1 VLAPAAD
8 MCEGTS
14 LMHGDVIRLQALDEI
29 LWFGPRG
36 MVDVPLERR
45 VGNYF
50 LEDHATD
57 APSFRVPFDDVAA
70 LEWRGCLSCLLTGT
84 QR

>member
-1 VLAPAAD
+1 

-36 MVDVPLERR
+36 MVDVPFERR

-50 LEDHATD
+50 PEDHATD

-70 LEWRGCLSCLLTGT
+70 LE
-84 QR
+84 